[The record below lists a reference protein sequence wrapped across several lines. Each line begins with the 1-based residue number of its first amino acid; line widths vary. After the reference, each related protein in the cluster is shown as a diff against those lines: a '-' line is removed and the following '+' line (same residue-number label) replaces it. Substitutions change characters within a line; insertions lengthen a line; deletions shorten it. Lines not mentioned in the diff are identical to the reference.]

1 MISFLIFDFH
11 PGFRSFIWVNIV
23 KGAGKRK
30 KNQNKTKINTH
41 KKRKN
46 KRRFTYHI
54 YFSSED
60 LTYSILQV
68 DQNGDMLLFGLKL
81 KAWEHRLKYVKNS
94 PKLIHFFNR
103 QKALPQ
109 LQILRRQSQW
119 QQNWYRLKLLL
130 SMHWLCNAKLW
141 TRQNLKHAQQSL
153 LLGSWF
159 SLNDLTI
166 FFHVVLLSKSKTQSS
181 WARLGIVITTR
192 GGM

>member
-1 MISFLIFDFH
+1 MAAVRALIGWYRFLIFDFH

-68 DQNGDMLLFGLKL
+68 DQNGDMLLLGLKL
-81 KAWEHRLKYVKNS
+81 IAWEHRLKYVKNS
-94 PKLIHFFNR
+94 PKLIHYFQPTKSITSATNPASTKSMTKKLISI
-103 QKALPQ
+103 KALVVYALT
-109 LQILRRQSQW
+109 LQRKVVNTSKPKTCTAISPFRILVFTKRS
-119 QQNWYRLKLLL
+119 YDLL
-130 SMHWLCNAKLW
+130 S
-141 TRQNLKHAQQSL
+141 RR
-153 LLGSWF
+153 F
-159 SLNDLTI
+159 I
-166 FFHVVLLSKSKTQSS
+166 E
-181 WARLGIVITTR
+181 
-192 GGM
+192 